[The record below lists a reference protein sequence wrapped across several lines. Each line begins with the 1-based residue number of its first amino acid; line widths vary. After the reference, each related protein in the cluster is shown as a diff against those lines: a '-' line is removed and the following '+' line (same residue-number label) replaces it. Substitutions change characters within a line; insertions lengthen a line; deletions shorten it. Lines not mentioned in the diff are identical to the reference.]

1 MNLALVL
8 LMSAVPAQAGP
19 VDPKPILEKLGV
31 VLRVTERPV
40 HPKPSSTSLTVTL
53 VPQVD
58 DPTKTIVS
66 FGLPFGPEVLSDDKL
81 IRVSDPEGHEIP
93 VHTEPLAH
101 WWIDSKRGALR
112 SVLVQFE
119 CPLKAKSPGK
129 VTLAWDKA
137 RTKSREKR
145 VPTPETQTVQ
155 SNEGFDF
162 HVPKVLALIP
172 PDWLCASRVAWQQV
186 PASENKAAPWF
197 DQHLVDQFPGS
208 LPNIA
213 TKSVEAH
220 LYDRPATYAKIYVR
234 QGEEK
239 HLLAAL
245 KANDFYLQNLGED
258 GFFQLKKGDHKYVY
272 SEGSAIMYLLTGD
285 ERYHD
290 GVLRALRSWALW
302 KRIEYKG
309 QGFWTER
316 HAGTG
321 LAAYLHAYELT
332 GDPGHLAMAK
342 RFFEAVYAL
351 QVAPLDGK
359 EPDGAWLHTSDSHGD
374 GNGWTTSPWMS
385 ALLMD
390 SIWKLWMMTGESRCP
405 ASLAMYSK
413 FANTYAVTPDRKGVY
428 YMVNSPGR
436 GKSEDP
442 ESPPHNM
449 EACYVLA
456 MGYWLSG
463 GTEKAYLDTIQTLWP
478 PLMKDGANRPGR
490 KFNWRFRETS
500 MLVWFLQNAGGTPT
514 DRRSGLREINPP
526 PPSDAAKT
534 TAIVRVRLI
543 DGRGNPPVEDGVI
556 IVRGDRI
563 AGAGPRSTTPV
574 PGDAEVIPGD
584 GLSAIPGL
592 IDSHFHIER
601 DYDLPGLFLS
611 RGVTSLRDPG
621 QWVET
626 FDPVRKATKPQ
637 PRCFVTGGH
646 LDGAPPAHPKDALVI
661 ENDDEVRKAVDRF
674 VDEGASAIK
683 VYFRLPLERIRL
695 ACDAA
700 RNRGVPVTAHL
711 ELVDADLAIRAGL
724 SGVEHVTS
732 FGTALADPADADRF
746 RASVAGNNEARRK
759 GRYELWS
766 GFDFGSNP
774 RLQPLLDLV
783 VREKTFLSV
792 TLAVFEKR
800 AGDPKTTEADAK
812 GYGKMLEFVRRCHEA
827 GATIV
832 VGSHSMVPK
841 AARGGAYLRELELLV
856 ECGLT
861 PLEAIRAGT
870 SDNAR
875 FFRQEDRLGS
885 LEPGKLAD
893 LVLVE
898 GDPSKEIDA
907 LKKVRRVML
916 NGAWVPPLEGR

>member
-1 MNLALVL
+1 MKLLLLLVL
-8 LMSAVPAQAGP
+8 AQAP
-19 VDPKPILEKLGV
+19 ADPKPILEKLGA
-31 VLRVTERPV
+31 VLKVTDRPEA
-40 HPKPSSTSLTVTL
+40 PKPPGASMTVTL
-53 VPQVD
+53 VPQAE
-58 DPTKTIVS
+58 PSAGAIVS
-66 FGLPFGPEVLSDDKL
+66 FGVPFGPDVLSDDRK
-81 IRVSDPEGHEIP
+81 IRVLDEAGKEIA

-101 WWIDSKRGALR
+101 WWIDAKKGSLR

-119 CPLKAKSPGK
+119 APASRK

-137 RTKSREKR
+137 RTASREKR
-145 VPTPETQTVQ
+145 TPTAETRTIKTE
-155 SNEGFDF
+155 EGFDF
-162 HVPKVLALIP
+162 HVPKVLALLP
-172 PDWLCASRVAWQQV
+172 TDWLCASRVAWQQV

-197 DQHLVDQFPGS
+197 DQHLNEQFPGS

-234 QGEEK
+234 HGEEK

-245 KANDFYLQNLGED
+245 KANDFYLSKLGED

-272 SEGSAIMYLLTGD
+272 SEGSAVMYLLTGD
-285 ERYHD
+285 ERYRD
-290 GVLRALRSWALW
+290 GVLRALKSWALW

-332 GDPGHLAMAK
+332 GDPEQLAMAK

-351 QVAPLDGK
+351 QVSPLDGK
-359 EPDGAWLHTSDSHGD
+359 EPDGAWLHTGESHGD

-390 SIWKLWMMTGESRCP
+390 SIWKLWMITGERRCP
-405 ASLAMYSK
+405 ASLAMYAR
-413 FANTYAVTPDRKGVY
+413 FVNTYAITPDRKGVY

-456 MGYWLSG
+456 LGYWLSG
-463 GTEKAYLDTIQTLWP
+463 GTEKAYLETIQTLWP

-500 MLVWFLQNAGGTPT
+500 MLIWFLQNASL
-514 DRRSGLREINPP
+514 DRKSGQLREFNPP
-526 PPSDAAKT
+526 VPPAAEKV
-534 TAIVRVRLI
+534 TAIAGVRLI
-543 DGRGNPPVEDGVI
+543 DGRGGPPIQDAVVV
-556 IVRGDRI
+556 VRGDKI
-563 AGAGPRSTTPV
+563 VSAGKGPV
-574 PGDAEVIPGD
+574 PEGAEVVRGE
-584 GLSAIPGL
+584 GLTVIPGL

-611 RGVTSLRDPG
+611 HGVTSVRDPG
-621 QWVET
+621 QWIET
-626 FDPVRKATKPQ
+626 FEPVRKASTPQ
-637 PRCFVTGGH
+637 PRCFVTGPH
-646 LDGAPPAHPKDALVI
+646 LDQAPPAHPKDAQVI
-661 ENDDEVRKAVDRF
+661 ESDDEVKKAVDRF
-674 VDEGASAIK
+674 VDGGASAIK
-683 VYFRLPLERIRL
+683 VYFRLSPERIRL
-695 ACDAA
+695 ACEAA
-700 RNRGVPVTAHL
+700 RARGVPVTAHL
-711 ELVDADLAIRAGL
+711 ELVDADQAIRAGL

-732 FGTALADPADADRF
+732 FGTALAEPADADRF
-746 RASVAGNNEARRK
+746 RASVSGDNEARRK

-766 GFDFGSNP
+766 AFDFEKNP
-774 RLQPLLDLV
+774 RLAPLIELIV
-783 VREKTFLSV
+783 KEKTFLSV

-800 AGDPKTTEADAK
+800 AGDK
-812 GYGKMLEFVRRCHEA
+812 GARDVDGRGFEKMLEFVRRCHRA

-832 VGSHSMVPK
+832 MGSHSSVPK
-841 AARGGAYLRELELLV
+841 APRGWAFLRELELLV

-861 PLEAIRAGT
+861 PVEAIRAGT
-870 SDNAR
+870 YDNAR

-885 LEPGKLAD
+885 LEPGRLAD
-893 LVLVE
+893 LVLVD
-898 GDPSKEIDA
+898 GDPSKEIGA
-907 LKKVRRVML
+907 LKNVRRVML
-916 NGAWVPPLEGR
+916 NGSWVPPLEKR